1 MDAADPDAPILL
13 DADGTAWADIAIDEV
28 AAAQLPALM
37 PWTTDPLLRTTIW
50 TTVRNGVMVGRTLF
64 YGQTDGM
71 LYKRSFDG
79 VSFGDPVAVN
89 PYIDP
94 LWNTV
99 ETGSGPTGQ
108 TAGHVNTRTYA
119 WNVTSG

>member
-1 MDAADPDAPILL
+1 
-13 DADGTAWADIAIDEV
+13 
-28 AAAQLPALM
+28 
-37 PWTTDPLLRTTIW
+37 
-50 TTVRNGVMVGRTLF
+50 MVGRTLF

-89 PYIDP
+89 PYLDP

-99 ETGSGPTGQ
+99 DDRQRPGRPDLRRRAADVVHAS
-108 TAGHVNTRTYA
+108 
-119 WNVTSG
+119 